1 MRQFHWLNESSL
13 TKQDGVLTIQAPPK
27 TDFFNYGLHLNEQGM
42 PDESVGNAPYYYTEV
57 TGDFVLRVKV
67 SLPFKADYDAC
78 AVLLMQDEKNWGKLC
93 FEQSDFGTKAVVS
106 VVTRVRSDD
115 ANGVN
120 IMEDAIWL
128 QAARVGN
135 YFAFHYS
142 TDGERYDMTRLFH
155 MEVPGPLKVGLVAQS
170 PLGEGG
176 PRHFEHLL
184 IENRTLTNLRQG
196 K

>member
-78 AVLLMQDEKNWGKLC
+78 AVLLMQDDMNWGKLC
-93 FEQSDFGTKAVVS
+93 FPMRAF
-106 VVTRVRSDD
+106 VRP
-115 ANGVN
+115 A
-120 IMEDAIWL
+120 
-128 QAARVGN
+128 
-135 YFAFHYS
+135 
-142 TDGERYDMTRLFH
+142 
-155 MEVPGPLKVGLVAQS
+155 
-170 PLGEGG
+170 
-176 PRHFEHLL
+176 
-184 IENRTLTNLRQG
+184 
-196 K
+196 